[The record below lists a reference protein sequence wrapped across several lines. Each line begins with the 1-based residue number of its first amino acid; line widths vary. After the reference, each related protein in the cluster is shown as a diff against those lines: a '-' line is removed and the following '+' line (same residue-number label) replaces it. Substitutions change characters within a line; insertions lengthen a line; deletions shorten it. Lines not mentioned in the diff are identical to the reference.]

1 MFVSSKIE
9 YSENQ
14 ELDGEVGTDFAED
27 NESSKTLGENESKK
41 EARSNITADEDCDF
55 IKW

>member
-1 MFVSSKIE
+1 MFVSSDID
-9 YSENQ
+9 YSEN
-14 ELDGEVGTDFAED
+14 EESDGEVGTDFAED